1 MTIEIKPGY
10 DTDKVITYPSKG
22 NEAFAYHQSKLNI
35 HFELTNEDQKGV
47 IINNG
52 YVRDGDNLIYTHELS
67 LEDALLSKPIQV
79 RTLDGRN
86 INLSL
91 DETITPQTTHVIPG
105 EGMPR
110 KTNSKERGDLKIRF
124 NIKFPLNLAVA
135 NKEAIIDVLK

>member
-1 MTIEIKPGY
+1 M
-10 DTDKVITYPSKG
+10 
-22 NEAFAYHQSKLNI
+22 NI